1 MNKKCF
7 QTTIFAAFPVKK
19 KLAADYSDEVRQ
31 EVCQASS
38 RFNIIC
44 FWRKN
49 VVYLQQRR
57 GLSRGTALYFMVF
70 QVFF

>member
-1 MNKKCF
+1 MDKKCF
-7 QTTIFAAFPVKK
+7 QMTIFAAFPVKK

-31 EVCQASS
+31 EVCQASC

-44 FWRKN
+44 FPAKN